1 MIKDNSLYLV
11 TGEECSSGRS
21 TTEVVKSALAGGVDI
36 VQMREKGRSK
46 EELLSLGAELAG
58 LCGEYNAVF
67 IVNDDPY
74 IARDCGAD
82 GVHLGQ
88 EDMLAYPIAR
98 TREIMGPGG
107 IIGVS
112 THSYDQFTA
121 ANGADVDYIAFGPI
135 FPTKT
140 KDYFI
145 GADDIE
151 TVMAEAVKPVVFVG
165 GINEDNIGEI
175 LDRGGK
181 NIAVIREI
189 TQAED
194 ITAKVRR
201 LKRIINAEKG
211 KAA

>member
-1 MIKDNSLYLV
+1 M
-11 TGEECSSGRS
+11 G
-21 TTEVVKSALAGGVDI
+21 VVKSALAGGVDI

-46 EELLSLGAELAG
+46 EELLSLGIELAG
-58 LCGEYNAVF
+58 LCRDHNAVF

-74 IARDCGAD
+74 VARDCGAD

-88 EDMLAYPIAR
+88 EDLR
-98 TREIMGPGG
+98 TCSVTKAREIMGPAG

-112 THSYDQFTA
+112 THSYDQFSA
-121 ANGADVDYIAFGPI
+121 ANGAEVDYIAYGPV

-145 GADDIE
+145 GADNIE
-151 TVMAEAVKPVVFVG
+151 KIMAEAVKPVVFIG

-175 LDRGGK
+175 LDKGGK

-194 ITAKVRR
+194 ITAKVRH
-201 LKRIINAEKG
+201 LKRILNNKKG
-211 KAA
+211 KTA